1 MFLATKLLQL
11 DFQSNIYYTDID
23 YWSAQ
28 IAKRGSCKRQI
39 AVFFAFERKNYF
51 FIIKIFL
58 KILDNT
64 PLRCCPFEK
73 LFLILLRQM

>member
-39 AVFFAFERKNYF
+39 AVFFAFVRKNYF

-58 KILDNT
+58 KIGTWLWQ
-64 PLRCCPFEK
+64 RYY
-73 LFLILLRQM
+73 QMVALM

>member
-11 DFQSNIYYTDID
+11 DFQSYIYYTDSD

-39 AVFFAFERKNYF
+39 AVFFAFVRKNYF
-51 FIIKIFL
+51 FIMKIFL
-58 KILDNT
+58 KILNNT
-64 PLRCCPFEK
+64 PSGVVRFGK
-73 LFLILLRQM
+73 IV

>member
-39 AVFFAFERKNYF
+39 AVFFCVCE
-51 FIIKIFL
+51 
-58 KILDNT
+58 
-64 PLRCCPFEK
+64 EK
-73 LFLILLRQM
+73 LFFYYKNIP

>member
-11 DFQSNIYYTDID
+11 DFQINIYYTDSD

-39 AVFFAFERKNYF
+39 AVFFEFVRKNYF

-58 KILDNT
+58 KIATRLWQRYYQIFCWR
-64 PLRCCPFEK
+64 L
-73 LFLILLRQM
+73 

>member
-11 DFQSNIYYTDID
+11 DFQSNIYYTYID

-39 AVFFAFERKNYF
+39 AVFCVCE
-51 FIIKIFL
+51 
-58 KILDNT
+58 
-64 PLRCCPFEK
+64 EK
-73 LFLILLRQM
+73 LFFYYKNIP